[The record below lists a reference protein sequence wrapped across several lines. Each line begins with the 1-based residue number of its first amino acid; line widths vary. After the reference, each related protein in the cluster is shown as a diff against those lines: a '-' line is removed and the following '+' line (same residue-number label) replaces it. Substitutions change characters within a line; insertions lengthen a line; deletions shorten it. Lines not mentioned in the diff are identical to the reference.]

1 MYLFWIKYNSPPP
14 QQNLKNLNSTITPI
28 SIHCFEPSQF
38 TFQKLCVTTKSL
50 NAPHIRI
57 VLNNCGLSDKQIRAT
72 LYYNEYA
79 SGLASLSKRRLEHH
93 RINMDKSEEVE
104 IMRLDTYCAQQDIRH
119 IHLLKIDVEGH
130 ELDVLNGGKEFF
142 EKKAIDMVTFE
153 FGGCNIDTRTYF
165 QDFWYFFKTYD
176 YKIYRILP
184 NGTFFYIDTYN
195 EEREQFLTSNYL
207 VLSSNVSL

>member
-1 MYLFWIKYNSPPP
+1 M
-14 QQNLKNLNSTITPI
+14 
-28 SIHCFEPSQF
+28 
-38 TFQKLCVTTKSL
+38 
-50 NAPHIRI
+50 
-57 VLNNCGLSDKQIRAT
+57 
-72 LYYNEYA
+72 
-79 SGLASLSKRRLEHH
+79 
-93 RINMDKSEEVE
+93 
-104 IMRLDTYCAQQDIRH
+104 
-119 IHLLKIDVEGH
+119 KIDVEGH

>member
-1 MYLFWIKYNSPPP
+1 M
-14 QQNLKNLNSTITPI
+14 
-28 SIHCFEPSQF
+28 HCFEPSQF
-38 TFQKLCVTTKSL
+38 TFQKLCATTKSL

-57 VLNNCGLSDKQIRAT
+57 ILNNCGISDNQMLAT